1 MDETA
6 GVTPASPPT
15 DRASSPAAPPTPAP
29 SSAAPAPPA
38 SAPPAPAPTGDELPA
53 GAPRTR
59 RVSRF
64 DKLWEPVRR
73 LWSGDPGDSV
83 APAGTVTRVKHRQ
96 PRVLFVD
103 TGNASRSQM
112 AECFARAA
120 GLHAESAG
128 TFPVGSIPH
137 EVVDTMAERGFDLTG
152 VRPKILDPV
161 RLGAFDRVV
170 LFEVSL
176 PPALREG
183 ARIEEWNDLWDPAG
197 LPLQGYKM
205 VASEI
210 EKRVNRLAK
219 VLHGK
224 QAAAAQGKK
233 PKALA

>member
-1 MDETA
+1 MDETP
-6 GVTPASPPT
+6 G
-15 DRASSPAAPPTPAP
+15 PAP
-29 SSAAPAPPA
+29 AT
-38 SAPPAPAPTGDELPA
+38 PPAPAPAAPA
-53 GAPRTR
+53 PAAPAEEPRSKR
-59 RVSRF
+59 ISRF

-73 LWSGDPGDSV
+73 LIAGDPGDSV
-83 APAGTVTRVKHRQ
+83 APAGTVNRVRHRQ
-96 PRVLFVD
+96 PRVLFID
-103 TGNASRSQM
+103 TGNVARSQM
-112 AECFARAA
+112 AEAFAAAA

-128 TFPVGSIPH
+128 TFPAPAIPS
-137 EVVDTMAERGFDLTG
+137 EVLEAMSEKGFDLSG

-176 PPALREG
+176 PPALKEG

-205 VASEI
+205 VAAEI

-224 QAAAAQGKK
+224 AAAQAQAKGKA
-233 PKALA
+233 KATA

>member
-6 GVTPASPPT
+6 GAPPASPPPQP
-15 DRASSPAAPPTPAP
+15 ASSPTAPSTPATSHDPAAPP
-29 SSAAPAPPA
+29 SSPLGNGHAGAPPA
-38 SAPPAPAPTGDELPA
+38 EE
-53 GAPRTR
+53 PRAK

-83 APAGTVTRVKHRQ
+83 TPAGTVTRVKHRQ
-96 PRVLFVD
+96 PRVLFID

-137 EVVDTMAERGFDLTG
+137 EVVDTMGERGFDLTG

-205 VASEI
+205 VATEI

-224 QAAAAQGKK
+224 QAAATQGKK
-233 PKALA
+233 AKALA

>member
-1 MDETA
+1 MDETP
-6 GVTPASPPT
+6 GSTPA
-15 DRASSPAAPPTPAP
+15 PATPPTPAP
-29 SSAAPAPPA
+29 AAPPP
-38 SAPPAPAPTGDELPA
+38 SAPPAGE
-53 GAPRTR
+53 PRSKR
-59 RVSRF
+59 ISRF

-73 LWSGDPGDSV
+73 FMSGDSGDSV
-83 APAGTVTRVKHRQ
+83 APAGTVTRTRHRQ

-128 TFPVGSIPH
+128 TFPVGSVPH
-137 EVVDTMAERGFDLTG
+137 EVVDAMGEKGFDLTG
-152 VRPKILDPV
+152 VRPKILDPA

-176 PPALREG
+176 PPALKEG

-205 VASEI
+205 VAAEI

-233 PKALA
+233 PKTLA

>member
-6 GVTPASPPT
+6 GTPASPPT
-15 DRASSPAAPPTPAP
+15 APATPPEPAAPAATP
-29 SSAAPAPPA
+29 AAPAGGNGA
-38 SAPPAPAPTGDELPA
+38 APPAAEE
-53 GAPRTR
+53 PRGKR
-59 RVSRF
+59 ISRF

-73 LWSGDPGDSV
+73 LWSGDPGDAV

-137 EVVDTMAERGFDLTG
+137 EVVDAMGEKGFDLTD

-161 RLGAFDRVV
+161 RLGAFDRVI

-176 PPALREG
+176 PPALKEG

>member
-1 MDETA
+1 MDETP
-6 GVTPASPPT
+6 G
-15 DRASSPAAPPTPAP
+15 
-29 SSAAPAPPA
+29 
-38 SAPPAPAPTGDELPA
+38 PAPAPATPPTPTAPA
-53 GAPRTR
+53 ASTAPGTPAEEPRTR
-59 RVSRF
+59 KVSRF

-73 LWSGDPGDSV
+73 FWAGDSGDSV

-128 TFPVGSIPH
+128 TFPVGSIPT
-137 EVVDTMAERGFDLTG
+137 EVVEAMGERGFDLAD

-161 RLGAFDRVV
+161 RLGAFDRVI

-205 VASEI
+205 VAAEI

-233 PKALA
+233 PKAVA

>member
-1 MDETA
+1 MDETPGTPPA
-6 GVTPASPPT
+6 TAPAPAPSTPAPEPT
-15 DRASSPAAPPTPAP
+15 PVPASPAAPP
-29 SSAAPAPPA
+29 AAP
-38 SAPPAPAPTGDELPA
+38 EQ
-53 GAPRTR
+53 RTKR
-59 RVSRF
+59 ISRF

-73 LWSGDPGDSV
+73 LWSGDSGDAV